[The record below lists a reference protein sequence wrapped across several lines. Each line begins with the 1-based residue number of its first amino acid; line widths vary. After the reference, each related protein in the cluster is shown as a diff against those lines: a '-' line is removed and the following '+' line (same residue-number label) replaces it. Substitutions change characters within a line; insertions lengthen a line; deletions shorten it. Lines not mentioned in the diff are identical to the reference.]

1 MKCSNC
7 GADLKFDDSRMLKF
21 CPYCGQE
28 AEIQEQVPET
38 MAGVIGSFGKTLL
51 SQRAEQKRYEREHAR
66 EIAEEKRKTALE
78 EKKSMMKLLPVM
90 MGVMTGMALVMFLVT
105 RLFPNMFS

>member
-7 GADLKFDDSRMLKF
+7 GADLKYDSSRLLKF

-28 AEIQEQVPET
+28 VEMEEEVPET
-38 MAGVIGSFGKTLL
+38 VAGVIGSFGKTLL

-66 EIAEEKRKTALE
+66 EIAEEKRKTAQAE
-78 EKKSMMKLLPVM
+78 RKNMMKMMFGM
-90 MGVMTGMALVMFLVT
+90 MGGLMGMALIMFIVI
-105 RLFPNMFS
+105 RLFPSLFA